1 MGAQAFLSV
10 CGCFCTTGAE
20 LKRCDR
26 DDTIHKAKNICCLTV
41 QRKCLLMPGLEGRPW
56 GESVSILTSAL
67 PLTALWAADLAPI
80 DLAFIPNG

>member
-1 MGAQAFLSV
+1 
-10 CGCFCTTGAE
+10 
-20 LKRCDR
+20 
-26 DDTIHKAKNICCLTV
+26 
-41 QRKCLLMPGLEGRPW
+41 MPGLEGRPW